1 MRTAMWI
8 SAGALL
14 LSAAACRSQNVATV
28 GTASAKAEPAV
39 RLVRGACYGRCAQYA
54 VEVFANGI
62 VRFDGRANVRT
73 MGSAID
79 SIPRAAVGAL
89 VQQFQQ
95 AKFGEADSAYVEGS
109 SRCGQFFTD
118 GPQATLSVAMGGRVM
133 SVRYDAGCTGAPPFL
148 RTLAQQVDSVAQ
160 TTQWVTGTGEINR

>member
-28 GTASAKAEPAV
+28 GTASTEAEPAV
-39 RLVRGACYGRCAQYA
+39 RLERGACYGRCAQYV

-62 VRFDGRANVRT
+62 VRFEGRANLRFV
-73 MGSAID
+73 GNAID
-79 SIPRAAVGAL
+79 TIPPAAVTEL
-89 VQQFQQ
+89 MRQFAK
-95 AKFGEADSAYVEGS
+95 AKFATADSAYIGGS
-109 SRCGQFFTD
+109 PNCGEFFAD
-118 GPQATLSVAMGGRVM
+118 GPQTSLSATINGRRTA
-133 SVRYDAGCTGAPPFL
+133 VRYDAGCTGAPPFL

-160 TTQWVTGTGEINR
+160 TKQWITETGESIR